1 MTQDILENRLEFL
14 SDTLVR
20 TLLALEVA
28 YQYKD
33 AMPEH
38 VRALIEQRIDDA
50 RESC

>member
-1 MTQDILENRLEFL
+1 MTPAIDAQIEIL
-14 SDTLVR
+14 SDALVR

-38 VRALIEQRIDDA
+38 VQALLAQRIEDA

>member
-1 MTQDILENRLEFL
+1 MTADIMEQRMEFL
-14 SDTLVR
+14 SDALVR

-38 VRALIEQRIDDA
+38 VQNLIEQRIEDA